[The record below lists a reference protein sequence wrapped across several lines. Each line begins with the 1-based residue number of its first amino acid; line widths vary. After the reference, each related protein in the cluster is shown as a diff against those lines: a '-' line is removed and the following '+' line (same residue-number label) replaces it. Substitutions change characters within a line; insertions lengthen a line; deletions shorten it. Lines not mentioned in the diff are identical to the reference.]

1 MEITTLCAVFASFQV
16 LPDRSQFFQYES
28 VAFSLNCDQQE
39 DAAVWTIKRN
49 TSKQISSLC
58 PSYTTDRHESTCFL
72 SELYEMDS
80 GVYWC
85 ESEAG
90 KISNTISITVTG
102 GELILEIPALPV
114 MEGDEVVLR
123 CRTREKLSGNNS
135 STFYKDK
142 LFIGS
147 SVRGS
152 ITLQRVSKYDEGNYR
167 CHMSGVGESP
177 DSFLTVRGFPESPPS
192 LHGDIVLPVM
202 VTGVSLFLLM
212 FLCLWRNHPDSYDSS
227 TVLYTGGIN
236 RRTQR
241 AKVSDDLQRGRC
253 SETSTVV
260 VYRPVLR
267 PVLRPVPRPVLRPVP
282 GPVPSHVLRSAFSSA
297 GVRTYKAYREFRTKQ
312 QIFPSLQNK
321 SVALSPANDYN

>member
-1 MEITTLCAVFASFQV
+1 MQLFIHWLLPSAASFQV

-58 PSYTTDRHESTCFL
+58 PSYTTDRNESTCFL
-72 SELYEMDS
+72 SELYEVDS

-135 STFYKDK
+135 STFYKDE

-260 VYRPVLR
+260 VYRPV
-267 PVLRPVPRPVLRPVP
+267 PRPVPRP
-282 GPVPSHVLRSAFSSA
+282 AFASA